1 MSRKAAFIY
10 EESMSRHQLRGDH
23 PMRPVRLQ
31 YTFDLLQSY
40 GAFDQN
46 TSLLV
51 PPRAATEEELGMIHT
66 AEYVAAVRSFSQGIS
81 GYEPG
86 RFNFSAQGDNPMY
99 RGMYDAAA
107 LSSGAS
113 LVAIKYLLEQGLRV
127 AYLDIDA
134 HHGDGVQEAF
144 FDNGRVLT
152 ISIHESGQYLFPGT
166 GFVPESGVGSGEGY
180 SVNLPLYPYTGDEIY
195 LSAFHEV
202 VPPLIK
208 AFAPDVLV
216 TQLGID
222 TYHSDPLT
230 HLQITT
236 RGYVEAVKE
245 MSRWG
250 IHWVALGGGGYD
262 LSAVARSW
270 ALAYG
275 VMLDVEWPDDL
286 PASLVEQVGGGT
298 LRDTITP
305 SVPDDVRLK
314 AQKYAEDSVERI
326 KERVFPTHSL

>member
-1 MSRKAAFIY
+1 M
-10 EESMSRHQLRGDH
+10 
-23 PMRPVRLQ
+23 
-31 YTFDLLQSY
+31 
-40 GAFDQN
+40 
-46 TSLLV
+46 
-51 PPRAATEEELGMIHT
+51 
-66 AEYVAAVRSFSQGIS
+66 
-81 GYEPG
+81 
-86 RFNFSAQGDNPMY
+86 FNDP
-99 RGMYDAAA
+99 A
-107 LSSGAS
+107 L
-113 LVAIKYLLEQGLRV
+113 AIKYLLEQGLRV

-195 LSAFHEV
+195 LTAFHEI

-250 IHWVALGGGGYD
+250 IPWVALGGGGYD